1 MEYTPMER
9 MLRLWSLMLKDP
21 DCLACEKEMERAKRR
36 LEKRTNRLS
45 RKEHD
50 EYWEYPTCFGVFHG
64 RFMELVCREM
74 RFPEE
79 SAPAEQRNRT
89 PE

>member
-9 MLRLWSLMLKDP
+9 ILRLWELMLRDP
-21 DCLACEKEMERAKRR
+21 DCLACEKEMEEAKQR
-36 LEKRTNRLS
+36 LEQRTDGLPRE
-45 RKEHD
+45 EHD
-50 EYWEYPTCFGVFHG
+50 AYWEYPTCFGVFHG

-79 SAPAEQRNRT
+79 K
-89 PE
+89 